1 MKFDWSESH
10 SSQRALQFTGGPEFF
25 KNVCSSSKNEATHLN
40 HKKPILWPPEEASY
54 LGDLP
59 RAKEPSPAIPRFIGW
74 GCREWH
80 CRYDMVLHNHMLRK
94 GQLLH
99 FLLDD
104 SKSKWNW
111 KVSLSPGGEDQ
122 VLFISLTRP
131 LNNTLGFSFFG
142 KHHKVK
148 SQYLGNILHSS
159 QCFLS
164 SFSSYFQKIWG
175 FPNSSVGKE
184 SGCNAK
190 DPSSILGSEKSAG
203 EGTGYPLQYSWA
215 SFVAQLI
222 KNPPAVWDTW
232 IRSLG
237 WEDPLEK
244 RKPTHSSIWA
254 WRIPWSV

>member
-142 KHHKVK
+142 K
-148 SQYLGNILHSS
+148 QMRQALGRRFRTMLIPTKDTVQIKLT
-159 QCFLS
+159 
-164 SFSSYFQKIWG
+164 QK
-175 FPNSSVGKE
+175 NV
-184 SGCNAK
+184 
-190 DPSSILGSEKSAG
+190 L
-203 EGTGYPLQYSWA
+203 
-215 SFVAQLI
+215 
-222 KNPPAVWDTW
+222 TW
-232 IRSLG
+232 
-237 WEDPLEK
+237 
-244 RKPTHSSIWA
+244 
-254 WRIPWSV
+254 